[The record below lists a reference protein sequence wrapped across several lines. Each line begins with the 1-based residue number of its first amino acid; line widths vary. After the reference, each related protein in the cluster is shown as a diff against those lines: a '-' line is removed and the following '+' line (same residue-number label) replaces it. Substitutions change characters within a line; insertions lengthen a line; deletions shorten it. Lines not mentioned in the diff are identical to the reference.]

1 MQNVRTIGRFTT
13 SGQPDETDFARMA
26 ADGIALV
33 INVRDPEDVVPQER
47 QWAEQAG
54 IAYATSVVDSEHPTS
69 EQVRA
74 VRKLLPRSNAAKVL
88 IH

>member
-13 SGQPDETDFARMA
+13 AGQPEEADFALLTA
-26 ADGIALV
+26 HGIELV
-33 INVRDPEDVVPQER
+33 INVRDPEDVVPDER
-47 QWAEQAG
+47 KWATNAG
-54 IAYATSVVDSEHPTS
+54 IRYATSVVDSENPTV

-74 VRKLLPRSNAAKVL
+74 VREVVPEGNTARVL